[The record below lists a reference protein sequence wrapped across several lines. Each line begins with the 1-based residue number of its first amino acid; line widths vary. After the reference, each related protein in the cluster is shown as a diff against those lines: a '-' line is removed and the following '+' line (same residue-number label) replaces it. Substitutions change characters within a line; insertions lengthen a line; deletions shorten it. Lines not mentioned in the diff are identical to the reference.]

1 MKHIQTF
8 LLLTA
13 LPLATLVYAQD
24 AKSSPAANASS
35 AHDSPQALS
44 SPAPTIASAID
55 REISI
60 VEKELIDAAEAMPEG
75 KFDFSPEKLNISGSD
90 YKGVRTFGQQLKHVA
105 ASNYLIWSPIT
116 GEKAPDTVNDGKGPD
131 NMTAKADIIKYL
143 KDSFAFGHKSVA
155 TLNSS
160 NLVEPITSSSGRP
173 TTRLFLATFAPAHAF
188 DHYGQLVEYLRMN
201 GIVPPASRGQ

>member
-1 MKHIQTF
+1 MKQLQTS

-13 LPLATLVYAQD
+13 
-24 AKSSPAANASS
+24 
-35 AHDSPQALS
+35 ALS
-44 SPAPTIASAID
+44 LAAASAYTQAAKNSPGAGASASPPTIGSAID

-60 VEKELIDAAEAMPEG
+60 IEKEVVEAAEAMPED

-105 ASNYLIWSPIT
+105 ASNYLIWSLVT
-116 GEKAPDTVNDGKGPD
+116 GEKAPDTANDGKGPD
-131 NMTAKADIIKYL
+131 NMTAKTDIIKYL
-143 KDSFAFGHKSVA
+143 KDAFAFGHKAVA
-155 TLNSS
+155 TLNAS

-188 DHYGQLVEYLRMN
+188 DHYGQIVEYLRMN
-201 GIVPPASRGQ
+201 AVVPPASRG

>member
-1 MKHIQTF
+1 MKQLQTS

-13 LPLATLVYAQD
+13 ALSLVTPSAYPQA
-24 AKSSPAANASS
+24 AKSSPAAGAAAS
-35 AHDSPQALS
+35 S

-116 GEKAPDTVNDGKGPD
+116 GDKTPD
-131 NMTAKADIIKYL
+131 NVNEGNGPENMKAKA
-143 KDSFAFGHKSVA
+143 
-155 TLNSS
+155 
-160 NLVEPITSSSGRP
+160 
-173 TTRLFLATFAPAHAF
+173 
-188 DHYGQLVEYLRMN
+188 
-201 GIVPPASRGQ
+201 

>member
-1 MKHIQTF
+1 MKQLQTS
-8 LLLTA
+8 LLLTVA
-13 LPLATLVYAQD
+13 LSLAAASAYAQ
-24 AKSSPAANASS
+24 ATKSSPAGGASGTPS
-35 AHDSPQALS
+35 TP
-44 SPAPTIASAID
+44 PTIASAID

-60 VEKELIDAAEAMPEG
+60 IEKEIVEAAEAMPED

-116 GEKAPDTVNDGKGPD
+116 GEKPPDTVNDGKGPD

-143 KDSFAFGHKSVA
+143 KDSFAFGHKAVA
-155 TLNSS
+155 TLNAS
-160 NLVEPITSSSGRP
+160 NLVQPIPRNNKPP

-188 DHYGQLVEYLRMN
+188 DHYGQIVEYLRMN